1 MNSSPLSKLIRN
13 LFWIVPL
20 GITVGLWEFTSP
32 ILFQL
37 VLAFIGMIIL
47 NPVVNWIES
56 IIQKRGLSVF
66 IVLASIIIVFI
77 VVLNLVGPILSRQAV
92 DIQSMLTMDTFSNLV
107 AKLEI
112 ISKDLLPEYLF
123 LKVQALLV
131 SMDSALGDIWRIIM
145 TDIQGMISKAGN
157 LVFAVGSFV
166 MALIFILVFLV
177 FLLLDGQ
184 NFKRAFIHAIPNQY
198 FEMTMKILDKISD
211 SISAYI
217 RGQLLAALSVGITSV
232 IGLYILQWITGI
244 NIPYTYIIGCVAGL
258 SNLIPFIGPIIGMLT
273 AVIVYLVS
281 EQVVPVQFMYVFSI
295 MGIFGIVQLIDNIIV
310 SPIIMSGSVGL
321 HPMFVIMFVLVG
333 GAMAGPIGMLFAV
346 PVAAII
352 KVIVEELRWGF
363 KHYKFL

>member
-1 MNSSPLSKLIRN
+1 MKSSPLSIFIRN
-13 LFWIVPL
+13 LFWMVPL
-20 GITVGLWEFTSP
+20 AISIGLWEFTSP

-37 VLAFIGMIIL
+37 VLAFIGTIIL
-47 NPVVNWIES
+47 NPAVNRIES
-56 IIQKRGLSVF
+56 IIQKRGLSV
-66 IVLASIIIVFI
+66 L
-77 VVLNLVGPILSRQAV
+77 VVLTSVIITFILLINSIWPILSRQAI
-92 DIQSMLTMDTFSNLV
+92 DIQAMLTMDTFSNLIL
-107 AKLEI
+107 KLEV

-123 LKVQALLV
+123 LKTQALLI

-145 TDIQGMISKAGN
+145 ADIQGMISKAGN
-157 LVFAVGSFV
+157 LVFAVGSLV
-166 MALIFILVFLV
+166 MSLIFIVVFLV

-184 NFKRAFIHAIPNQY
+184 NFKRTFIHAIPNRY

-217 RGQLLAALSVGITSV
+217 RGQLLAALSVGVTSV

-244 NIPYTYIIGCVAGL
+244 NIPYTFVIGCVAGL

-273 AVIVYLVS
+273 ALIVYLVS
-281 EQVVPVQFMYVFSI
+281 DQVVPVQFIYVFSI
-295 MGIFGIVQLIDNIIV
+295 MGIFGIVQLIDNLIV

-321 HPMFVIMFVLVG
+321 HPLFVIIVVLVG
-333 GAMAGPIGMLFAV
+333 GAMAGPLGMLFAV

>member
-1 MNSSPLSKLIRN
+1 MISSPFGTFIRN
-13 LFWIVPL
+13 LFWLVPL
-20 GITVGLWEFTSP
+20 VITIGLWEFTSP
-32 ILFQL
+32 ILFKL

-56 IIQKRGLSVF
+56 IIHKRGLSV
-66 IVLASIIIVFI
+66 L
-77 VVLNLVGPILSRQAV
+77 VVLISVLIIFILLINLIWPILSRQAV
-92 DIQSMLTMDTFSNLV
+92 DIQSMLTMDTFTNLIV
-107 AKLEI
+107 KIEI
-112 ISKDLLPEYLF
+112 ISKELLPEYLF
-123 LKVQALLV
+123 LKIQALLV
-131 SMDSALGDIWRIIM
+131 SMDSALGDIWRIVM
-145 TDIQGMISKAGN
+145 ADIHSMISKAGN
-157 LVFAVGSFV
+157 LILAVGSLV
-166 MALIFILVFLV
+166 MSLIFILVFLV

-184 NFKRAFIHAIPNQY
+184 NFKRAFIHAIPNSY

-217 RGQLLAALSVGITSV
+217 RGQLLAALSVCITSI
-232 IGLYILQWITGI
+232 IGLYFLQWITGI

-281 EQVVPVQFMYVFSI
+281 EQVVPVQFIYVFSI
-295 MGIFGIVQLIDNIIV
+295 MGIFGIVQLIDNLIV

-321 HPMFVIMFVLVG
+321 HPMFVIIIVLLG
-333 GAMAGPIGMLFAV
+333 GGMAGPLGMLFAV

-352 KVIVEELRWGF
+352 KVIVVELQWGF

>member
-1 MNSSPLSKLIRN
+1 VKSSPLSIFIRN

-20 GITVGLWEFTSP
+20 AISIGLWEFTSP

-47 NPVVNWIES
+47 NPAVNMIES
-56 IIQKRGLSVF
+56 IIQKRGLSV
-66 IVLASIIIVFI
+66 L
-77 VVLNLVGPILSRQAV
+77 VVLTSVIITFILLINSIWPILSRQAI
-92 DIQSMLTMDTFSNLV
+92 DIQSMLTMDTFSNLIL
-107 AKLEI
+107 KLEV

-123 LKVQALLV
+123 FKTQTLLI

-157 LVFAVGSFV
+157 LFFAVGSLV
-166 MALIFILVFLV
+166 MSLIFIVVFLV

-184 NFKRAFIHAIPNQY
+184 NFK
-198 FEMTMKILDKISD
+198 MTMKILDKISD
-211 SISAYI
+211 SISSYI
-217 RGQLLAALSVGITSV
+217 RGQLLAALSVGVTSV

-244 NIPYTYIIGCVAGL
+244 NIPYTFVIGCVAGL

-273 AVIVYLVS
+273 ALIVYLVS
-281 EQVVPVQFMYVFSI
+281 EQVVPVQFIYVFNI
-295 MGIFGIVQLIDNIIV
+295 MGIFGIVQLIDNLIV

-321 HPMFVIMFVLVG
+321 HPLFVIIVVLVG
-333 GAMAGPIGMLFAV
+333 GAMAGPLGMLFAV

>member
-1 MNSSPLSKLIRN
+1 
-13 LFWIVPL
+13 
-20 GITVGLWEFTSP
+20 
-32 ILFQL
+32 
-37 VLAFIGMIIL
+37 
-47 NPVVNWIES
+47 
-56 IIQKRGLSVF
+56 
-66 IVLASIIIVFI
+66 
-77 VVLNLVGPILSRQAV
+77 
-92 DIQSMLTMDTFSNLV
+92 MDTFTNLI

-123 LKVQALLV
+123 LKIQGLLAL
-131 SMDSALGDIWRIIM
+131 MDSTLGDIWRILMI
-145 TDIQGMISKAGN
+145 DIQGTISKAGN
-157 LVFAVGSFV
+157 LILAVGSLV
-166 MALIFILVFLV
+166 MSLIFIFVFLV

-184 NFKRAFIHAIPNQY
+184 NFKRVFIQAIPNSY
-198 FEMTMKILDKISD
+198 FEMTMKILGKIND

-217 RGQLLAALSVGITSV
+217 RGQLLAALSVCITSI

-281 EQVVPVQFMYVFSI
+281 EQSVSVQFIYVFSI
-295 MGIFGIVQLIDNIIV
+295 MGIFGIVQLIDNLIV

-321 HPMFVIMFVLVG
+321 HPMFIIIIVLIG
-333 GAMAGPIGMLFAV
+333 GSMAGPLGMLFSV

-352 KVIVEELRWGF
+352 KVIVVELRWGF